1 MDLPDE
7 PDPGG
12 GASAEE
18 RTTDDAAGAP
28 AGDRDLDELL
38 DDADPASD

>member
-1 MDLPDE
+1 VTQPDE
-7 PDPGG
+7 PED
-12 GASAEE
+12 AES

-38 DDADPASD
+38 DDPDPASD